1 MEMMEEAGGRRL
13 LGRGSWNIICEE
25 SKIDAMVKG
34 ESLPLSL
41 SRSSTCCSIEDR
53 SCSSSRE
60 QETKFEI
67 WAKWRY
73 FQNPNA

>member
-34 ESLPLSL
+34 EALPLSL
-41 SRSSTCCSIEDR
+41 ALAACCSIEDR